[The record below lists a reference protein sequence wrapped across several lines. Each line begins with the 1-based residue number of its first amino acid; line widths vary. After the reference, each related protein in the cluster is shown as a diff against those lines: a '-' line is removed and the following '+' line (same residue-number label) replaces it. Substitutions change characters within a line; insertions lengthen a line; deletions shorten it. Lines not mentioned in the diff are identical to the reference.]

1 MDLLSPLISIS
12 PIDGRYY
19 QKCSELS
26 KYFSEAA
33 LIKYRIFV
41 EIEYFIALKNLNIP
55 ELQSLDISKLTK
67 IRELYDRDMLKTA
80 KEVKKIE
87 ETTKHDIK
95 ALEYFIKNYFKEISL
110 EEYSEFIHFGLTS
123 QDINNTA
130 IPLLFKDAIMDIYR
144 PLLDNII
151 DKLSK
156 CSYNYN
162 NTVVLARTHGQPAS
176 PTILGKEFLVFIKRL
191 KEQLKLFSQIPF
203 SAKFSGATGNFN
215 SLYLAYPD
223 IDWFDFADKFINDNL
238 KLHRSHP
245 TTQIEHYDNFAAQ
258 CDTLKRINTILID
271 FCQDIWLY
279 ISLNYFKQKINKDEV
294 GSSAMPHKVNP
305 IDFENAEG
313 NLKLANAIFN
323 FLSDK
328 LPVSRLQRDLTD
340 STVLRN
346 IGVPIAHT
354 IISMKSILQGLDKLT
369 VNREA
374 INIDLNNNA
383 AVITEGLQTML
394 RKIKYK
400 NPYEKFKELSRVNKN
415 IKLEDIYNFIDTL
428 DIDSELKQKLKT
440 ITPNN
445 YYGKH

>member
-1 MDLLSPLISIS
+1 MSIS
-12 PIDGRYY
+12 PVDGRYY

-26 KYFSEAA
+26 GYFSEAA
-33 LIKYRIFV
+33 LIKYRIFI

-55 ELQSLDISKLTK
+55 ELKSLSTNKLTEIRK
-67 IRELYDRDMLKTA
+67 IYDQGMLKTA
-80 KEVKKIE
+80 EEVKEIE
-87 ETTKHDIK
+87 RTTNHDIK
-95 ALEYFIKNYFKEISL
+95 ALEYFIKNYFKAINL

-130 IPLLFKDAIMDIYR
+130 VPLLFKDALTDIYR
-144 PLLDNII
+144 PLLDKLIARLEKCRAEY
-151 DKLSK
+151 DKI
-156 CSYNYN
+156 
-162 NTVVLARTHGQPAS
+162 VILARTHGQPAS
-176 PTILGKEFLVFIKRL
+176 PTMLGKEFLVFIKRL
-191 KEQLKLFSQIPF
+191 EEQIKLLCQIPF

-223 IDWFDFADKFINDNL
+223 IDWFAFADKFINNTL

-245 TTQIEHYDNFAAQ
+245 TTQIEHYDNFAAH

-279 ISLNYFKQKINKDEV
+279 ISINYFKQKINKDEV

-313 NLKLANAIFN
+313 NLKLANALFN
-323 FLSDK
+323 FLSEK

-346 IGVPIAHT
+346 IGVPMAHT
-354 IISMKSILQGLDKLT
+354 IISMKSILGGLDKLM
-369 VNREA
+369 VNTEA
-374 INIDLNNNA
+374 INTDLNNNA
-383 AVITEGLQTML
+383 SVITEGLQTML

-400 NPYEKFKELSRVNKN
+400 NPYEKFKELSRVSKN
-415 IKLEDIYNFIDTL
+415 IKLEDIYDFIDTL
-428 DIDSELKQKLKT
+428 EIDSALKQKLKT

-445 YYGKH
+445 YYGKS